1 MSGVIWKRSGNF
13 SLGPSIDALCY
24 MKAIFICYSV
34 IVWVLFTIG
43 PLILQIIVGCILV
56 WGDKKGMV
64 VIQGLK
70 TLRGR
75 QMNEMMSL
83 IRGKHRT

>member
-13 SLGPSIDALCY
+13 SLGPNIDDALCY

-34 IVWVLFTIG
+34 IVWVLFTRG
-43 PLILQIIVGCILV
+43 PLILQIIVGRILV

-64 VIQGLK
+64 VLQGLK

-75 QMNEMMSL
+75 QMSEMSL
-83 IRGKHRT
+83 